1 MRIMKEKKR
10 GLFLCLILMMSSF
23 FAAFFI
29 SRVRLWDN
37 SRMITPPLDSWESRY
52 LIYDDGWH
60 IDDRIYRENGLGDE
74 PETEIIY
81 GPFIHLDKGGY
92 YALIDYETSS
102 DQFIRIYGFENEDK
116 IKVDESTILTT
127 ESGQKCYRFD
137 ITENIDNFE
146 IRVVYS
152 GEGFLSINNIRVFD
166 ETWGMYYHIRNL
178 AIVSGI
184 VFFILFMI
192 IFNSGLYKVSEGRE
206 LWIDLARGIGIV
218 LVFLGHLTADIPRW
232 PIYGFHMPLFFIL
245 SGYLYRDEKIS
256 KYCVKLIRRY
266 IIPYLCFCFANSLL
280 RIPYMMTGDYT
291 LSGIKNK
298 LILYWIGSLKG
309 SWREMPNCMPLWFL
323 PALSVSLLLF
333 RIIRLIPIKTIRVI
347 IYAICAV
354 FGYNWNSLAETLRMQ
369 QELPW
374 GLHTV
379 FTVIVFISIGCVLKQ
394 FVAGSRNIYENHTKT
409 KRRIVA
415 AMAMVSGFICI
426 IVNHRLFSD
435 VDIYYNSYGNFFL
448 AYAGAILTSVSLI
461 LFCREI
467 CNRLNGS
474 NILVVIGY
482 NSIFFFAFDFWGKN
496 VALNYPCLVD
506 HESWIAVFCLKFIF
520 VSLLFVLWKNI
531 KHYILKMTDK
541 TFRSKRQ
548 TR

>member
-1 MRIMKEKKR
+1 MWIKDKKNHR
-10 GLFLCLILMMSSF
+10 LLLCLILMMSCF
-23 FAAFFI
+23 FVAFIITDFWLDES
-29 SRVRLWDN
+29 SRL
-37 SRMITPPLDSWESRY
+37 IAPPLDSWESRY

-92 YALIDYETSS
+92 YALIDYETSF

-137 ITENIDNFE
+137 ITESIDNFE

-166 ETWGMYYHIRNL
+166 ETWGLLYHIRNL
-178 AIVSGI
+178 TIVSGI
-184 VFFILFMI
+184 VFLILFMI
-192 IFNSGLYKVSEGRE
+192 IFNSGLYKVNEDRE
-206 LWIDLARGIGIV
+206 LWIDLARGIGII
-218 LVFLGHLTADIPRW
+218 LVFLGHLTADLPNW
-232 PIYGFHMPLFFIL
+232 PVYGFHMPLFFLL

-256 KYCVKLIRRY
+256 KYFVKLIRRY

-333 RIIRLIPIKTIRVI
+333 RIIRLIPVRTIRIV
-347 IYAICAV
+347 IYAICAIL
-354 FGYNWNSLAETLRMQ
+354 GYNWNLLAETLGIQ

-379 FTVIVFISIGCVLKQ
+379 FTVIVFISLGGTLKQ
-394 FVAGSRNIYENHTKT
+394 LVAEHRDVQETLTGT
-409 KRRIVA
+409 KRRIVIGL
-415 AMAMVSGFICI
+415 AMLLGFVCI
-426 IVNHRLFSD
+426 VVNHRFFSD
-435 VDIYYNSYGNFFL
+435 VDVYYNSYGNFLL
-448 AYAGAILTSVSLI
+448 AYGGAILTSVSLI
-461 LFCREI
+461 LFCREMR
-467 CNRLNGS
+467 NRLNGS

-496 VALNYPCLVD
+496 VALNYPRMID
-506 HESWIAVFCLKFIF
+506 HESWIAVFCLKIIF
-520 VSLLFVLWKNI
+520 VSLLFVLWKNL
-531 KHYILKMTDK
+531 KYYVSKMTDR

-548 TR
+548 IQ